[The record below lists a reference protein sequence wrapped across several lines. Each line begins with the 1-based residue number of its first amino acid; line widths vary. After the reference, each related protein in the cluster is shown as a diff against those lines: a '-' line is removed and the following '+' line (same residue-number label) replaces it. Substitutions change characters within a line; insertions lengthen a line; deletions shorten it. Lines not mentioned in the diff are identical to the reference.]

1 MENLTD
7 RIYRILERPVLAAL
21 ATVTAD
27 GKPWVRYVM
36 AMAGPDL
43 VVRCAT
49 FVSARKVR
57 QIADNPE
64 VHLTCGVTNP
74 AEVSPYLQI
83 QGRAELNIS
92 RDTRHA
98 FWTDML
104 LSIFAGPDDPEYGV
118 VEITPYYI
126 EYCTSGSFEPEIWTP

>member
-1 MENLTD
+1 MDDLKD
-7 RIYRILERPVLAAL
+7 RIYRILANPRLAAL

-36 AMAGPDL
+36 AVASPDL
-43 VVRCAT
+43 VIRCAT

-74 AEVSPYLQI
+74 TEVAPYLQI
-83 QGRAELNIS
+83 QARAELNVS
-92 RDTRHA
+92 PGTRHA
-98 FWTDML
+98 FWSDML
-104 LSIFAGPDDPEYGV
+104 RSIFAGPDDPEYGV
-118 VEITPYYI
+118 MEMTPYYI
-126 EYCTSGSFEPEIWTP
+126 EYCTSGSMEPEIWTR

>member
-1 MENLTD
+1 MNGLRD
-7 RIYRILERPVLAAL
+7 RIYRILEKPVLAAL

-27 GKPWVRYVM
+27 HKPWVRYVM
-36 AMAGPDL
+36 VQASEDM
-43 VVRCAT
+43 VIRCAT
-49 FVSARKVR
+49 FVAARKVR

-74 AEVSPYLQI
+74 TEVTPYLQV

-98 FWTDML
+98 FWSDIL
-104 LSIFAGPDDPEYGV
+104 LSIFAGADDPDYGV
-118 VEITPYYI
+118 IEITPYYI